1 MTLAPRK
8 TAHSEAQILDV
19 VKGYLLLGVFYM
31 HALYGVS
38 QSFGD
43 PMLAPAASIQIKL
56 LAPNVAV
63 FFFLNGM
70 QSTHIGK
77 KSLLAI
83 LRQSLMLLVIAALSH
98 VVAVLID
105 QGINGTYTQLRPFA
119 KALVR
124 PIVMGTGY
132 ANYVAWFFVVLA
144 AARIFAY
151 AFARSKVAFGALVV
165 ASAVLIY
172 ASQLLHLPF
181 NVYEW
186 RNWPIAVLFFLVG
199 MRIRANI
206 AIPHVVGLG
215 ALLLSFGAAWMN
227 SPTLLSAGPCLT
239 CSLPFVAQPMVGQYG
254 FLPVYL
260 VQEVAFITFLLWVS
274 AVTTGHTAGRLATY
288 FGRPSLQMLLLHGWV
303 LVALYPAAARGL
315 PEQESLFL
323 FIAIISAII
332 IVHGFLYEILGGA
345 LDMFL
350 AGCTRLS
357 RMIVDA
363 VVYVLGRMGV
373 FRKAAV

>member
-8 TAHSEAQILDV
+8 ASHSEAQILDV
-19 VKGYLLLGVFYM
+19 VKGYLLLGVFYI

-43 PMLAPAASIQIKL
+43 PMLAPAAGIQIKL

-70 QSTHIGK
+70 QSAYIGK

-98 VVAVLID
+98 VVAMLID
-105 QGINGTYTQLRPFA
+105 QSINGTYTQVRPFA

-124 PIVMGTGY
+124 PIIMGTGY

-151 AFARSKVAFGALVV
+151 AFVRSKGFFVALAV
-165 ASAVLIY
+165 ASAILIY
-172 ASQLLHLPF
+172 TSHLLRLPF

-186 RNWPIAVLFFLVG
+186 RNWPVAVLFFLVG
-199 MRIRANI
+199 MRVRANV

-215 ALLLSFGAAWMN
+215 ALLLSFGSAWMN
-227 SPTLLSAGPCLT
+227 SPTLLSHGPCLR

-254 FLPVYL
+254 FLPIYL

-274 AVTTGHTAGRLATY
+274 KVTTGYTAGRLATY

-303 LVALYPAAARGL
+303 LVALYPAAAQGL
-315 PEQESLFL
+315 PKQESLFL
-323 FIAIISAII
+323 FISIISTII
-332 IVHGFLYEILGGA
+332 IAHGFLYELLGRA

-357 RMIVDA
+357 RTIVD
-363 VVYVLGRMGV
+363 VIVYAFGRIGIV
-373 FRKAAV
+373 RKVAR